1 MDFIRELTD
10 EVKEELV
17 QMVVGLY
24 SDDPSRLRTALPEV
38 ADLLDAS
45 SSLGSPPRENPDPIG
60 LTRQERDFHRQAL
73 EEILGKPRSLTAE
86 QSIKGLEHGAIL
98 LYDNRDRYEPMS
110 QVREG
115 LLKLVRKATG
125 IRPRKTGKPVEK
137 VVREG
142 EEASR
147 TVSVVGG
154 LLLHLTGEFKL
165 VKVTMD
171 PHQWK
176 LQCQAL
182 SVVGIGRDRDGATD
196 VSVNHDDYFVDA
208 ILNG

>member
-86 QSIKGLEHGAIL
+86 QAIKGLEHGAIL

-110 QVREG
+110 QVREE
-115 LLKLVRKATG
+115 LLKLVRKSTG

-142 EEASR
+142 EASR
-147 TVSVVGG
+147 IVPAVAG
-154 LLLHLTGEFKL
+154 LDLHLTRDFKL
-165 VKVTMD
+165 LKVTMN
-171 PHQWK
+171 PEKWR
-176 LQCQAL
+176 LRCQAL

>member
-10 EVKEELV
+10 EDKEGLV
-17 QMVVGLY
+17 QMVVDLY
-24 SDDPSRLRTALPEV
+24 SNNPSRLRTALPEA

-45 SSLGSPPRENPDPIG
+45 SSSGSPLRENPGPIG
-60 LTRQERDFHRQAL
+60 LTRRERDFHRQAL
-73 EEILGKPRSLTAE
+73 EGILGKTRSLTAE
-86 QSIKGLEHGAIL
+86 QAIKGLEHGAIL

-110 QVREG
+110 EVRDG
-115 LLKLVRKATG
+115 LLRLVRKSTG

-142 EEASR
+142 EASR

-154 LLLHLTGEFKL
+154 LLLHLTGDFKL
-165 VKVTMD
+165 MKVTMD